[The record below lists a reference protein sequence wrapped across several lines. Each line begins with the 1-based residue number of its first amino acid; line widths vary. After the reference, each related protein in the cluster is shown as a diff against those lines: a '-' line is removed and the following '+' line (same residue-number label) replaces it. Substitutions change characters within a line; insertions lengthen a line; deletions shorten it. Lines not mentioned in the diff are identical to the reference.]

1 MLQIPKTQEKWMEV
15 VNEFDTKWNFP
26 HCVGAIDGKHVAL
39 QCPIKSS
46 SEFIN
51 YKGFFSIV
59 LFALVDA
66 NYNFMFVDIGCQGR
80 ISDGGVFSST
90 ELYRL
95 MDQKLLNL
103 PTPTSLNGREEDVPY
118 FFIGDEAFA
127 MAENLMKVYPGYHP
141 KGSKQRIYNYRVC
154 RARRVVE
161 NVFGIMSAVF
171 RILRKP
177 LLLEP
182 EKSSLIV
189 MTVVLLHNFL
199 RRRPQSAELYTP
211 KGTFDCEEEGVVRN
225 GTWRGDA
232 DIMSSL
238 LPLRR
243 IARRTRSTLSD
254 IRDELADYFLNEGL
268 VPWQNDCA

>member
-1 MLQIPKTQEKWMEV
+1 MEV
-15 VNEFDTKWNFP
+15 VKEFDTKWDFP
-26 HCVGAIDGKHVAL
+26 HCVGAIDGKHVTL
-39 QCPIKSS
+39 QCPIGSG

-66 NYNFMFVDIGCQGR
+66 NYNFLFVDIGCQGR
-80 ISDGGVFSST
+80 ISDGGVFSNT
-90 ELYRL
+90 ELYKL
-95 MDQKLLNL
+95 MQQKRLNL
-103 PTPTSLNGREEDVPY
+103 PAPTPLNSREEDVPF

-127 MAENLMKVYPGYHP
+127 MAENLMKVYPGYYT
-141 KGSKQRIYNYRVC
+141 KGSKQRIFNYRLC

-161 NVFGIMSAVF
+161 NVFGIASAVF

-182 EKSSLIV
+182 EKASLIV

-199 RRRPQSAELYTP
+199 RRRPQSVDIYTP
-211 KGTFDCEEEGVVRN
+211 NGVFDSEEEGVTRE
-225 GTWRGDA
+225 GAWRRDVDG
-232 DIMSSL
+232 STSL

-243 IARRTRSTLSD
+243 IARRTKSTLSN
-254 IRDELADYFLNEGL
+254 IRDELAEYFINDGE
-268 VPWQNDCA
+268 VPWQHKYA